1 MKTVLIA
8 DDEQNIREGL
18 KYIID
23 WKSLG
28 FEICGEAA
36 NGEDALQF
44 ILKKNPCLVLLDIRM
59 PKLYGTDIVR
69 IAREKGYCGRFI
81 ILSGY
86 SDFAYAQTAIRYGVD
101 FYLTKPIDEDELL
114 SSLQKIIDILERER
128 SRSDNFQLMRKKAK
142 NVILHEIVTGSYTPS
157 DASAFS
163 QEDLRE
169 MNLEADIYQVV
180 IFEKFGQKPEDAS
193 YSFADL
199 LKVTNKGNHTFE
211 HFEEEGNEVILLKGS
226 FALTKF
232 QDFLGHYEKRR
243 LQEGSPLDSLF
254 LAYGRPVSGLDEI
267 HLSYEEASTLRRRRF
282 FCTQGQH
289 TLGYDELPNMNRP
302 SQEISDQKLEEY
314 CDLLTDYLLSFNRK
328 KVAETLFALEEYLYD
343 VKDSIDAVKLFL
355 TDLYLRMKE
364 RVTHTYSNVSIPFP
378 TNAQAIDRLDS
389 CHYLYEMILLISEQS
404 EMIMNATGNSSRDS
418 VLDDILYYIDHNYQ
432 NNIKLESIA
441 PLFGYNSAY
450 LGKIFNKAIGESF
463 NSYIDH
469 RRIEHSKELLAE
481 NRLKVYEIAEQVGY
495 KNVDYFHK
503 KFKKYVGMSPAEY
516 RKNITGNT
524 PPRWMSDVMHRLRK
538 FLRTDPAKVLYD
550 IISADLN

>member
-18 KYIID
+18 KCIID
-23 WKSLG
+23 WKALG

-36 NGEDALQF
+36 NGEEALQF
-44 ILKKNPCLVLLDIRM
+44 ILKENPSLVLLDIRK
-59 PKLYGTDIVR
+59 PRLYGTDIVR
-69 IAREKGYCGRFI
+69 IAREKGYRGRFI

-142 NVILHEIVTGSYTPS
+142 NVILHEIVTGFYTPS
-157 DASAFS
+157 EDPAFS

-169 MNLEADIYQVV
+169 MNLEADTYQVV
-180 IFEKFGQKPEDAS
+180 IFEKFGQNPEDAS

-199 LKVTNKGNHTFE
+199 LKVANKGNHTFE

-226 FALTKF
+226 FALSKF
-232 QDFLGHYEKRR
+232 QDFLDHYEKRR

-355 TDLYLRMKE
+355 TDLYLRVKE

-538 FLRTDPAKVLYD
+538 FLTTDPAKVLYD